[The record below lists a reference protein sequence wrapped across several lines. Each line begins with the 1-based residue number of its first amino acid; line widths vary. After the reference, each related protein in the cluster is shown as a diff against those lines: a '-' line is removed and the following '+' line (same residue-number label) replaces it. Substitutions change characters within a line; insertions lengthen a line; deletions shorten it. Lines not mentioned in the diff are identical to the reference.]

1 MPKNLLITGA
11 SSGIGRA
18 LAREMAGRGYA
29 LALTAR
35 REAVLAE
42 LQQELTARHPGLPV
56 AQRPLDVAAS
66 DTVAPTLEE
75 LAADLGGL
83 DIVVANAGVGH
94 GEKVGYGRFAQARE
108 TVATNLLGAM
118 ATVDAA
124 VAHFRSRGGGHVV
137 GISSVAAFR
146 GLPRSGSYS
155 ASKAGLAIYLEAL
168 RAEVYGTGIHVTV
181 LYPGYIDTPL
191 NAMLPRRPFVIP
203 VERGAALIADGI
215 ERRVARATVPAFPW
229 SLLAPLLRRLPTRL
243 AARL

>member
-1 MPKNLLITGA
+1 
-11 SSGIGRA
+11 
-18 LAREMAGRGYA
+18 
-29 LALTAR
+29 
-35 REAVLAE
+35 
-42 LQQELTARHPGLPV
+42 
-56 AQRPLDVAAS
+56 
-66 DTVAPTLEE
+66 
-75 LAADLGGL
+75 
-83 DIVVANAGVGH
+83 VGH
-94 GEKVGYGRFAQARE
+94 GRFAQARE